1 MYVEFIF
8 GKYEKLVSIE
18 KILHQFCHMSSY
30 LTAIHLTSTSFF
42 KDNPYFYIINI
53 ITMTLLLMAAGSGSR
68 YGKLKQFDE
77 LGPKEEF
84 LMEFAIYDAIK
95 NDFKQI
101 VVITKAENVSFLKDY
116 LSEKLPK
123 TIQLDVLAQE
133 LTDLPSGVTFTGERK
148 KPWGTAHAVWTARNV
163 INGPFV
169 VINADDFYGQ
179 SAYKKAADFMKEDNN
194 AYSLLGYTL
203 KDTLSEHGSVSRG
216 VCKVDGDNLVSVEE
230 RLKIVQTGNGV
241 KDEDTGLE
249 FTGNEQASMN
259 FWVCRPSIFA
269 KIESEF
275 KTFLKDE
282 DRIANSELYLP
293 FMIQEMLQAKEIAV
307 KCIPSG
313 GDWFGVTY
321 ASDKEKAMKS
331 LQDKTDNGQYVS
343 PLWN

>member
-1 MYVEFIF
+1 
-8 GKYEKLVSIE
+8 
-18 KILHQFCHMSSY
+18 
-30 LTAIHLTSTSFF
+30 
-42 KDNPYFYIINI
+42 
-53 ITMTLLLMAAGSGSR
+53 MTLLLMAAGSGSR

-101 VVITKAENVSFLKDY
+101 VVITKKENVSFLNDY
-116 LSEKLPK
+116 LSERLPEN
-123 TIQLDVLAQE
+123 IQLDVLAQE
-133 LTDLPSGVTFTGERK
+133 LTDLPDGFTFTGERK

-179 SAYKKAADFMKEDNN
+179 AAYKKAADFINSNDN
-194 AYSLLGYTL
+194 AYALLGYTL

-216 VCKVDGDNLVSVEE
+216 VCKVSGDDLLSVEE
-230 RLKIVQTGNGV
+230 RLKLVQKTNKIV
-241 KDEDTGLE
+241 DEDTGLE
-249 FTGNEQASMN
+249 FTGDEQASMN
-259 FWVCRPSIFA
+259 FWICRTSIFE

-275 KTFLKDE
+275 KIFLNDA

-293 FMIQEMLQAKEIAV
+293 FMIQEMLQAKEIDV

-321 ASDKEKAMKS
+321 ASDKEMAMES
-331 LQDKTDNGQYVS
+331 LQNKTHQGQYVS

>member
-1 MYVEFIF
+1 
-8 GKYEKLVSIE
+8 
-18 KILHQFCHMSSY
+18 
-30 LTAIHLTSTSFF
+30 
-42 KDNPYFYIINI
+42 
-53 ITMTLLLMAAGSGSR
+53 MTLLLMAAGSGSR

-101 VVITKAENVSFLKDY
+101 VVITKKENVSFLNDY
-116 LSEKLPK
+116 LSERLPK
-123 TIQLDVLAQE
+123 DIKLDVLAQE
-133 LTDLPSGVTFTGERK
+133 LIDLPDGVSFTGERK

-179 SAYKKAADFMKEDNN
+179 AAYKKAADFIKSDDH
-194 AYSLLGYTL
+194 AYALLGYTL

-216 VCKVDGDNLVSVEE
+216 VCKVSGDDLLSVEE
-230 RLKIVQTGNGV
+230 RLKLVQKGDIVL
-241 KDEDTGLE
+241 DEDTGLE
-249 FTGNEQASMN
+249 FSGEEQASMN
-259 FWVCRPSIFA
+259 FWICRTSIFA

-275 KTFLKDE
+275 KIFLNDE
-282 DRIANSELYLP
+282 DRVANSELYLP
-293 FMIQEMLQAKEIAV
+293 FMIQEMLQAKEIDV

-321 ASDKEKAMKS
+321 ASDKETAMES
-331 LQDKTDNGQYVS
+331 LQNKTNKGQYVS

>member
-1 MYVEFIF
+1 
-8 GKYEKLVSIE
+8 
-18 KILHQFCHMSSY
+18 
-30 LTAIHLTSTSFF
+30 
-42 KDNPYFYIINI
+42 
-53 ITMTLLLMAAGSGSR
+53 MTLLLMAAGSGSR

-84 LMEFAIYDAIK
+84 LMEFAIYDALK
-95 NDFKQI
+95 NDFNQI
-101 VVITKAENVSFLKDY
+101 VVITKAENVDFLTEY
-116 LSEKLPK
+116 LSKKLPK
-123 TIQLDVLAQE
+123 NIKLNVLAQE
-133 LTDLPSGVTFTGERK
+133 LTDLPDGVKFQGERK

-179 SAYKKAADFMKEDNN
+179 SAYKKAADFMRSNDT

-216 VCKVDGDNLVSVEE
+216 VCKVSGDDLLSVQE
-230 RLKIVQTGNGV
+230 RLKLVHKGAIVL
-241 KDEDTGLE
+241 DEDTGLE
-249 FTGNEQASMN
+249 FTGEDQASMN
-259 FWVCRPSIFA
+259 FWICRPSIFA

-275 KTFLKDE
+275 KIFLSDKY
-282 DRIANSELYLP
+282 RVANSELYLP
-293 FMIQEMLQAKEIAV
+293 FMIQEMLQAKEIEV

-321 ASDKEKAMKS
+321 ASDKEKAMES
-331 LQDKTDNGQYVS
+331 LQNKTNQGQYVS

>member
-1 MYVEFIF
+1 
-8 GKYEKLVSIE
+8 
-18 KILHQFCHMSSY
+18 
-30 LTAIHLTSTSFF
+30 
-42 KDNPYFYIINI
+42 
-53 ITMTLLLMAAGSGSR
+53 MTLLLMAAGSGSR

-101 VVITKAENVSFLKDY
+101 VVITKKENVSFLNDY
-116 LSEKLPK
+116 LSERLPEN
-123 TIQLDVLAQE
+123 IQLDVLAQE
-133 LTDLPSGVTFTGERK
+133 LTDLPDGVTFTGERK

-179 SAYKKAADFMKEDNN
+179 AAYKKAADFINSNDN
-194 AYSLLGYTL
+194 AYALLGYTL

-216 VCKVDGDNLVSVEE
+216 VCKVSGDDLLSVEE
-230 RLKIVQTGNGV
+230 RLKLVQKTNKIV
-241 KDEDTGLE
+241 DEDTGLE
-249 FTGNEQASMN
+249 FTGDEQASMN
-259 FWVCRPSIFA
+259 FWICRTSIFE

-275 KTFLKDE
+275 KIFLNDA

-293 FMIQEMLQAKEIAV
+293 FMIQEMLQAKEIDV

-321 ASDKEKAMKS
+321 ASDKEMAMES
-331 LQDKTDNGQYVS
+331 LQNKTHQGQYVS